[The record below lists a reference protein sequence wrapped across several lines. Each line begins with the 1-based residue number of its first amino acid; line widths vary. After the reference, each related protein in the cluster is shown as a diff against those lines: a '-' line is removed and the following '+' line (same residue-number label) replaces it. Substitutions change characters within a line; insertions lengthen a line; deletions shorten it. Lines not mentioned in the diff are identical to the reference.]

1 MRARLSIGAGLML
14 AALTVTLTLAVPTLL
29 LPTPAQ
35 AAEPVRFGSSNIVD
49 EVGALGERESEV
61 TAALD
66 TLYNDTRVDLYVVFV
81 DSFTGVSGQ
90 TRWSDQTA
98 IDNGLGTNDILL
110 AVATEDRQY
119 EVSVESSFALT
130 DAQLADLESSA
141 IEPYLR
147 EDDWAGAAIG
157 AAEGIAASMNGDT
170 SGSGSGSAP
179 NDSGSGTST
188 ASSGSGAFWVIALGL
203 AALVV
208 LTIVLLRRRSQ
219 AGPGAGAR
227 GRVAG
232 PPPVALIPLDQLKQQ
247 AGSALVHTDDA
258 VKTSEEELGF
268 AVASYGT
275 EATVAFRAALDDAES
290 QLLRAFTLQQKLDD
304 VEPDSDEQRRAW
316 YSEIIDLCARANAGL
331 DAEAEDFDELR
342 QLEARAPEAAASV
355 AAELAALTG
364 RVDAAANTLTK
375 LGQQYS
381 ASALAPV
388 ADNIEQARDRMSF
401 AAAELADARVELGI
415 DPVPAPAPTE
425 AADTAGADAP
435 TGINPGAA
443 AIGIRAA
450 EEAVDQAA
458 LLLGA
463 IDRRAAELAA
473 AAATVIPALRDL
485 ESDLVTARGLPT
497 GGPGAASAALPGAIA
512 ASEQAVNRV
521 TAALGEAGRTD
532 PIDLATRLETANSQM
547 DDALQDVRD
556 AAALA
561 QRAQSALAQTLL
573 VARSQISA
581 AHDFIT
587 ARRGGVGA
595 TARTRLAEA
604 SRHLSLAEATAP
616 SDAPKALA
624 YAQRAH
630 ALAAESLALAQSDVN
645 TFSQGGPGGQ
655 FGGQGGQQYGG
666 QQGGSGSMGAV
677 LGGLLIGSLLGG
689 GGNRGGGMFG
699 GGGGMFGG
707 GGGGRRGGGGGFGS
721 PGSFGGGGTR
731 SRRGGGGRF

>member
-1 MRARLSIGAGLML
+1 MRARLSIGTGLL
-14 AALTVTLTLAVPTLL
+14 LAAALTLMPTL
-29 LPTPAQ
+29 AQ
-35 AAEPVRFGSSNIVD
+35 AADPVSFGSSNIVD
-49 EVGALGERESEV
+49 KVGALGARESEV

-66 TLYNDTRVDLYVVFV
+66 TLYNDTRVDLYIAFV
-81 DSFTGVSGQ
+81 GSFTGVDSQ

-98 IDNGLGTNDILL
+98 INNGLGNNDILL

-119 EVSVESSFALT
+119 QVSVESSFTLT

-147 EDDWAGAAIG
+147 ENDWAGAAIG
-157 AAEGIAASMNGDT
+157 AADGIAASLNGT
-170 SGSGSGSAP
+170 SSDSNSNSGSGSAGT
-179 NDSGSGTST
+179 DSST
-188 ASSGSGAFWVIALGL
+188 GNSGSGAGWVIVLGL
-203 AALVV
+203 VALVV
-208 LTIVLLRRRSQ
+208 LTAVLFLRRRRRTAAEIGS
-219 AGPGAGAR
+219 GTGAR

-232 PPPVALIPLDQLKQQ
+232 PPPVPLEQLKQQ
-247 AGSALVHTDDA
+247 AGSALVDTDDA

-275 EATVAFRAALDDAES
+275 EATVAFRAALDEAEA

-304 VEPDSDEQRRAW
+304 VDPDSEEQRRAW
-316 YSEIIDLCARANAGL
+316 YAEIIDLCTRANAGL

-342 QLEARAPEAAASV
+342 QLEARAPEAAASA

-364 RVDAAANTLTK
+364 RVDSAESTLAR
-375 LGQQYS
+375 LGHQYS
-381 ASALAPV
+381 DGALAPV
-388 ADNIEQARDRMSF
+388 ADNVEQARDRMSF
-401 AAAELADARVELGI
+401 AAVELADARVELGI
-415 DPVPAPAPTE
+415 DPAPFPAPILGG
-425 AADTAGADAP
+425 DTPGAVKP
-435 TGINPGAA
+435 TGVNPGAA

-463 IDRRAAELAA
+463 IDRRAAELAN
-473 AAATVIPALRDL
+473 AAATIIPALRDL
-485 ESDLVTARGLPT
+485 ESDLVRARALPS
-497 GGPGAASAALPGAIA
+497 GGPGAASATLPGAVA
-512 ASEQAVNRV
+512 ASEDAVRVV
-521 TAALGEAGRTD
+521 TAALTEPGRTD
-532 PIDLATRLETANSQM
+532 PIDLTQRVETANGRM
-547 DDALQDVRD
+547 DAALRDVRD

-561 QRAQSALAQTLL
+561 QRAQAALAQTFL

-581 AHDFIT
+581 ANDFIT

-604 SRHLSLAEATAP
+604 SRHLGLAEATAP
-616 SDAPKALA
+616 ADAPKALA

-645 TFSQGGPGGQ
+645 NFSQSAQ
-655 FGGQGGQQYGG
+655 SAQYGQPGQSG

-689 GGNRGGGMFG
+689 GNRAGGMLGGGMLGGGMF
-699 GGGGMFGG
+699 G

-731 SRRGGGGRF
+731 SRRGGGGHF